1 MVKVS
6 GWFNEVNTYIA
17 SSCIVGS
24 TYNRKHTINRW
35 HILKCIK
42 PICSAYTVGNHTL
55 CAMLASDKSV
65 FSHAAVKFTQRCYS
79 MLALDK
85 SVFSHAAVK
94 FTQRCYSMLALDKSV
109 FSHAAVKFTQRCY
122 SRGAL
127 KHKLKAHN
135 CIST

>member
-65 FSHAAVKFTQRCYS
+65 FSHAAVKFTQRYYR
-79 MLALDK
+79 MLA
-85 SVFSHAAVK
+85 S
-94 FTQRCYSMLALDKSV
+94 DKSV